1 MGLDTRIADAKL
13 CLDTTPIIYF
23 IERNETYINLIRPI
37 FAGID
42 AGKNEAITSTIT
54 LLEVLVHPYRTITR
68 HWQKNTVRYYC
79 IQKG

>member
-1 MGLDTRIADAKL
+1 VGLDIQIADAKL

-37 FAGID
+37 FARID

-54 LLEVLVHPYRTITR
+54 LLEVLVHPYRTRSKT
-68 HWQKNTVRYYC
+68 
-79 IQKG
+79 